1 MDGCGA
7 RRSRTATCDRGGS
20 QQGRKKR
27 EVHAMATHRIMARSG
42 TTDAGFLNVRR
53 PIRGHRQGG
62 HEWEVKCLA
71 RK

>member
-7 RRSRTATCDRGGS
+7 RRSRTATCDRGEVNKGEKKL
-20 QQGRKKR
+20 GRAR
-27 EVHAMATHRIMARSG
+27 DATHRIMVGSG
-42 TTDAGFLNVRR
+42 TTDASFLNVRR
-53 PIRGHRQGG
+53 PNRGRRQGG

>member
-1 MDGCGA
+1 
-7 RRSRTATCDRGGS
+7 
-20 QQGRKKR
+20 
-27 EVHAMATHRIMARSG
+27 MATHRIMARSG